1 MNGYINTK
9 MRRTLCKETKQLG
22 LKISKSTNIIGQ
34 VLVDTVNETDETVQ
48 QQVAYMNANIQEG
61 DSVVNINKS
70 IQNRDLFSV
79 NKDTVLADFKSF
91 EDTVYD
97 ILNAE

>member
-1 MNGYINTK
+1 
-9 MRRTLCKETKQLG
+9 
-22 LKISKSTNIIGQ
+22 
-34 VLVDTVNETDETVQ
+34 
-48 QQVAYMNANIQEG
+48 MNANIQEG

>member
-1 MNGYINTK
+1 M
-9 MRRTLCKETKQLG
+9 

-34 VLVDTVNETDETVQ
+34 VLVDTVNETGETVQ

-61 DSVVNINKS
+61 DSVVNTIS
-70 IQNRDLFSV
+70 LFRIEIYSV
-79 NKDTVLADFKSF
+79 LIKTLFCDFKSF

>member
-1 MNGYINTK
+1 M
-9 MRRTLCKETKQLG
+9 

-34 VLVDTVNETDETVQ
+34 VLVDTVNETGETVQ

-61 DSVVNINKS
+61 DSVVNINKF